1 MQKKDRNK
9 NKTYTYR
16 SEEEKMAEDSPIR
29 NKLVSKSK
37 MLKF

>member
-16 SEEEKMAEDSPIR
+16 SEEEKMAEDSLIR

-37 MLKF
+37 MLKS